1 MRREKER
8 QVKMIELRHLKKQYD
23 MSTPLV
29 DVNATINKGD
39 IIAVIGPSGT
49 GKSTL
54 LRCINLLETPT
65 SGQIFVDDEEITN
78 PKCDLKRIRHKIG
91 MVFQSFNLY
100 EHLTVVENCM
110 LAQTV
115 LLKRTPKE
123 AYEKSMELL
132 LSVGMDA
139 AALKYPSSLS
149 GGQKQRAAIAR
160 TLSTDPEIILFDEPT
175 SALDPL
181 SVNEV
186 EKVIEDFARQG
197 RTMMI
202 VTHSMEFARRIS
214 NRVFY
219 LDQGGIYE
227 EGTPQ
232 EIFDS
237 PKKIL
242 TQKFVHQLHTLKM
255 ILQEGSRDIPNEFA
269 RIVSFCKEYGIE
281 EKRALNACSLFEEGM
296 NILCRYAYGEE
307 RAVSIALD
315 YTKSSDV
322 LQFSFSPHSLSTD
335 PDMKQTV
342 LESIEYKLLT
352 HYTKECRT
360 KPSENGDGVQYIF
373 SL

>member
-1 MRREKER
+1 
-8 QVKMIELRHLKKQYD
+8 MIELRHLKKKYD
-23 MSTPLV
+23 MSTPLI
-29 DVNATINKGD
+29 DVNATINEGD

-65 SGQIFVDDEEITN
+65 SGQIFVDGEEITS
-78 PKCDLKRIRHKIG
+78 PECDLRGIRHKIG

-123 AYEKSMELL
+123 AYNKSMELL
-132 LSVGMDA
+132 ASVGMDA
-139 AALKYPSSLS
+139 AAFKYPSGLS

-160 TLSTDPEIILFDEPT
+160 TLATDPEIILFDEPT

-181 SVNEV
+181 SVREV
-186 EKVIEDFARQG
+186 ELVIENFARQG

-232 EIFDS
+232 EIFEA

-242 TQKFVHQLHTLKM
+242 TQKFIHQLHSLKM
-255 ILQEGSRDIPNEFA
+255 VLKEENRYTPNEFA
-269 RIVSFCKEYGIE
+269 RIVSFCKEYGIANS
-281 EKRALNACSLFEEGM
+281 RTFNVCNVFEESV
-296 NILCRYAYGEE
+296 NILSRYAYGEE
-307 RAVSIALD
+307 RAVSVVLD
-315 YTKSSDV
+315 YDISSDV
-322 LQFSFSPHSLSTD
+322 LRLSFAPHSLSTD
-335 PDMKQTV
+335 PDTKKAI
-342 LESIEYKLLT
+342 LESMEYKLLM
-352 HYTKECRT
+352 HYAKEYRT
-360 KPSENGDGVQYIF
+360 EASEYKAGVQYIF

>member
-1 MRREKER
+1 
-8 QVKMIELRHLKKQYD
+8 MIELKHLKKQYD
-23 MSTPLV
+23 KSTPLV
-29 DVNATINKGD
+29 DVNVTINEGD

-54 LRCINLLETPT
+54 LRCINLLEIPT
-65 SGQIFVDDEEITN
+65 SGQIFVNGEEITS
-78 PKCDLKRIRHKIG
+78 PKCDLRGIRRKIG

-110 LAQTV
+110 LAQTI

-123 AYEKSMELL
+123 AYNKSMELL
-132 LSVGMDA
+132 VSVGMDA
-139 AALKYPSSLS
+139 SAFKYPSDLS

-160 TLSTDPEIILFDEPT
+160 TLATDPEIILFDEPT

-181 SVNEV
+181 SVREV
-186 EKVIEDFARQG
+186 ELVIEDLARQR

-232 EIFDS
+232 EIFEA

-242 TQKFVHQLHTLKM
+242 TQKFVHQLNSLKM
-255 ILQEGSRDIPNEFA
+255 NLKEGYRDIPNEFA

-281 EKRALNACSLFEEGM
+281 EKRAQNACNLFEEGM
-296 NILCRYAYGEE
+296 NILCRYAYGKE
-307 RAVSIALD
+307 RAASIVLD
-315 YTKSSDV
+315 YTKPTDV
-322 LQFSFSPHSLSTD
+322 LQLSFLPHSLSKD
-335 PDMKQTV
+335 SNMKQIV
-342 LESIEYKLLT
+342 LDSIEYKLLT
-352 HYTKECRT
+352 HYAKEYRT
-360 KPSENGDGVQYIF
+360 EPSEYGAGVQYIF

>member
-1 MRREKER
+1 
-8 QVKMIELRHLKKQYD
+8 MIELKHLKKQYKL
-23 MSTPLV
+23 STPLI
-29 DVNATINKGD
+29 DVNTTINKGD

-65 SGQIFVDDEEITN
+65 SGQIFVDGEEITN
-78 PKCDLKRIRHKIG
+78 PKCNLKNIRHKIG

-100 EHLTVVENCM
+100 EHLTVIENCM

-123 AYEKSMELL
+123 AYNKSMELL
-132 LSVGMDA
+132 LTVGMDA
-139 AALKYPSSLS
+139 AALQYPSNLS
-149 GGQKQRAAIAR
+149 GGQKQRVAIAR

-181 SVNEV
+181 SVKEV
-186 EKVIEDFARQG
+186 EKVIENFAHQG
-197 RTMMI
+197 HTMMI
-202 VTHSMEFARRIS
+202 VTHSMEFARKIS

-232 EIFDS
+232 EIFEA

-242 TQKFVHQLHTLKM
+242 TQKFIHQLHSLNIILK
-255 ILQEGSRDIPNEFA
+255 EKDYDISNEFA
-269 RIVSFCKEYGIE
+269 KIISFCKNYKIE
-281 EKRALNACSLFEEGM
+281 EKRIFHTCNIFEESI
-296 NILCRYAYGEE
+296 NILCKYAYGKE
-307 RAVSIALD
+307 RTVNVILD
-315 YTKSSDV
+315 YNISSDV
-322 LQFSFSPHSLSTD
+322 LKLSFIPYSLSTD
-335 PDMKQTV
+335 HDMKQKI
-342 LESIEYKLLT
+342 LDSIEYKLLM
-352 HYTKECRT
+352 HYAKDYHKE
-360 KPSENGDGVQYIF
+360 PSESGAGLQYIF